1 MMIRLPLLH
10 SSASRI
16 VLALVCTGSAVPAL
30 AGSFTVPPATGQQTV
45 SGSDTGKIDADA
57 ILSTGSSA
65 SIVWNG
71 NATASPGVV
80 ITNSGTITSTNR
92 TIDTTGAFTGTFT
105 LDNKAGGKVN
115 SKDDAFRINGPLAN
129 GTVVVN
135 NAGVITSQTG
145 QALDFDKAT
154 AATATITIGNTGTIS
169 SAGSDAIRLGGGT
182 IGITNSGTIATTSS
196 GKRAIKFDTAS
207 NFDTLKSLTIVNEA
221 SGVITGTDD
230 AIKISSTTSST
241 AAPVISITNAGTI
254 QSKSGGQGIDLGD
267 IYSTNATITITNQK
281 TGLITAADNDGIQG
295 TNGVTI
301 NNYGTISSYYA
312 AGTADTQNNSAVK
325 VSGDDQGHAIT
336 LKVNNYAGA
345 LITGAYHG
353 IKATGTDD
361 NLIVTNNGTIEGRN
375 GSGVNSNGTGTVV
388 NYGLISGTFDPAAS
402 FGDGDGVDFDK
413 AGTVYNYGTIEGLGS
428 KGIKPGET
436 KPSTSEGIAIGGG
449 LIVNG
454 DAAHTSALISGA
466 NNGILADDSNGGD
479 AFAALTVTNYGTI
492 QGLAGYGIR
501 YVNSG
506 VDTSKSLTIYNYGT
520 ISGTTYAVQMGGG
533 NDLFVIG
540 PKGSVVGIVDAEG
553 GFDTLQLGANG
564 EQVRFDVSLLG
575 NSSTYRNFERLTT
588 GTDTFTTLY
597 GTSDFA
603 GSVVFDQAAVTLQ
616 GASLANASVSV
627 TGTALMEGNLFGWG
641 TVGSLSISSEA
652 NVDLAS
658 ATTRFGTLNVV
669 GNAAIAGSYVVDVD
683 TSGHTDLI
691 SVGGKTTIADG
702 AQVYM
707 FGELAWGTHY
717 TILSSDGGISGSF
730 GSLNVVTPIDYLFV
744 DPALS
749 QDTNNV
755 YLALERNGVA
765 FSSFAVTPNQRSVA
779 GALERIGAGPK
790 ADTSKLY
797 SAFVTQTADDKPTLA
812 LSQLSGDLYA
822 TLPGQMATENMMVN
836 DLILGRLRQA
846 GYAGAKGAEAALG
859 AGGPARAYADPATP
873 GAQAFKAIKAPEP
886 GPVWTTW
893 AQGYGQWL
901 STSANGNAAA
911 ADTNL
916 GGLLIGADVSASNW
930 VMGLAAGYSSASTSA
945 DAASANTETWRI
957 AAYGGATFD
966 AIKLRAGASYGWS
979 SIDQNRFV
987 ALTGESPKASYTGT
1001 AGNLFAEAGYTFAFS
1016 GVALEPFAG
1025 IGWTSVDL
1033 GSFIENNAPVAGL
1046 SSTGTS
1052 FDTAY
1057 STLGLRVAT
1066 SFNASGIVV
1075 TPHASAGWRHAFGD
1089 VTPQTVLS
1097 FINTGTAFGI
1107 DGLAIAEDSIVGSAG
1122 IDFAFATGATFSLG
1136 YEGMAGDGTS
1146 YNAGKA
1152 TLAVKF

>member
-1 MMIRLPLLH
+1 MMLRLPLLH

-16 VLALVCTGSAVPAL
+16 VLALVCSGAALPAL
-30 AGSFTVPPATGQQTV
+30 AGSFTVPPASGQQTV
-45 SGSDTGKIDADA
+45 SGSDTGTIAA
-57 ILSTGSSA
+57 GATLSTGSSA

-71 NATASPGVV
+71 NATTTPGVV
-80 ITNSGTITSTNR
+80 ITNSGTVTSTGR

-105 LDNKAGGKVN
+105 LTNTATGKVM

-129 GTVVVN
+129 GTVIVN
-135 NAGVITSQTG
+135 NAGTISSQTG
-145 QALDFDKAT
+145 QALDFDKAN
-154 AATATITIGNTGTIS
+154 AATATVTIGNTGTIS

-207 NFDTLKSLTIVNEA
+207 NFDTLKSLTITNEA
-221 SGVITGTDD
+221 GGVITGTDD

-281 TGLITAADNDGIQG
+281 TGLITATDNDGIQG

-345 LITGAYHG
+345 LISGAYHG

-375 GSGVNSNGTGTVV
+375 GSGVNSNGTGTLT
-388 NYGLISGTFDPAAS
+388 NYGTISGTFDPAAS
-402 FGDGDGVDFDK
+402 FGDGDGVDFDH
-413 AGTVYNYGTIEGLGS
+413 AGTVLNYGTIEGLGS

-449 LIVNG
+449 LMVNG

-466 NNGILADDSNGGD
+466 NNGILIDDSNSGD
-479 AFAALTVTNYGTI
+479 AYAAATVTNYGTI
-492 QGLAGYGIR
+492 QGLDGYGIR

-506 VDTSKSLTIYNYGT
+506 GDPTKSLTVTNYGT
-520 ISGTTYAVQMGGG
+520 ISGTTYAVQMGNG
-533 NDLFVIG
+533 NDLFVVG
-540 PKGSVVGIVDAEG
+540 AGSKVVGIVDAEG
-553 GFDTLQLGANG
+553 GRDTLELASGS
-564 EQVRFDVSLLG
+564 QVMEFDLSQVGDSATYRHFEEVAIDGIVSLSGTSTFAGDVNMGELG
-575 NSSTYRNFERLTT
+575 SVFLDHLNAPDAHVVSVAGGIGLRVLWGEGTIGSLDVANLMLAPGTTIGTT
-588 GTDTFTTLY
+588 GTIVVTGDVALSHMRY
-597 GTSDFA
+597 EVDVGPGGTSDLI
-603 GSVVFDQAAVTLQ
+603 AA
-616 GASLANASVSV
+616 
-627 TGTALMEGNLFGWG
+627 
-641 TVGSLSISSEA
+641 
-652 NVDLAS
+652 
-658 ATTRFGTLNVV
+658 
-669 GNAAIAGSYVVDVD
+669 
-683 TSGHTDLI
+683 
-691 SVGGKTTIADG
+691 GGKTTLNAASTYVD
-702 AQVYM
+702 VY
-707 FGELAWGTHY
+707 GTLDWGTRY
-717 TILSSDGGISGSF
+717 TILSSSGGIDGTF
-730 GSLNVVTPIDYLFV
+730 RSLAAYGPSYLFIA
-744 DPALS
+744 PELS
-749 QDTNNV
+749 YDATHV
-755 YLALERNGVA
+755 YLELERNGIA
-765 FSSFAVTPNQRSVA
+765 FASYAATPNAAAAANALDRA
-779 GALERIGAGPK
+779 GNGAAKTSALY
-790 ADTSKLY
+790 T
-797 SAFVTQTADDKPTLA
+797 AFATQTDTANPTLA

-822 TLPGQMATENMMVN
+822 TLPGQLATENMMVN

-846 GYAGAKGAEAALG
+846 GYTSAKGAEAALG

-979 SIDQNRFV
+979 SIDQSRFV

-1057 STLGLRVAT
+1057 STLGLRIAT

-1107 DGLAIAEDSIVGSAG
+1107 DGLAIAEDSIVGSVG

>member
-57 ILSTGSSA
+57 IMNTGSSA

-105 LDNKAGGKVN
+105 LDNKAGGKVT

-207 NFDTLKSLTIVNEA
+207 NFDTLKSLTITNEA
-221 SGVITGTDD
+221 GGVITGTDD

-375 GSGVNSNGTGTVV
+375 GSGVNSNGTGTLT
-388 NYGLISGTFDPAAS
+388 NYGTISGTFDAAAS
-402 FGDGDGVDFDK
+402 FGDGDGVDFDH
-413 AGTVYNYGTIEGLGS
+413 AGTVLNYGTIQGLGS

-449 LIVNG
+449 LMVNG

-466 NNGILADDSNGGD
+466 NNGILIDDSNSGD
-479 AFAALTVTNYGTI
+479 AYAAATVTNYGTI
-492 QGLAGYGIR
+492 RGLDGYGIR

-506 VDTSKSLTIYNYGT
+506 VDPTKSLTVTNYGT
-520 ISGTTYAVQMGGG
+520 ISGTTYAVQMGNG
-533 NDLFVIG
+533 NDLFVVG
-540 PKGSVVGIVDAEG
+540 AGSKVVGIVDAEG
-553 GFDTLQLGANG
+553 GYDTLSLKTMSGALDFDLG
-564 EQVRFDVSLLG
+564 Q
-575 NSSTYRNFERLTT
+575 
-588 GTDTFTTLY
+588 
-597 GTSDFA
+597 
-603 GSVVFDQAAVTLQ
+603 
-616 GASLANASVSV
+616 
-627 TGTALMEGNLFGWG
+627 
-641 TVGSLSISSEA
+641 
-652 NVDLAS
+652 
-658 ATTRFGTLNVV
+658 V
-669 GNAAIAGSYVVDVD
+669 GNAATYRHFEEVVTDGSVYLSGTSTFSGTLNMGKSGSFGLNDLYAPDAHFKSEAGSTGPRGIWGHGTIGSLDAVDIIIDPSSGPSNATGTIAVKGD
-683 TSGHTDLI
+683 VSLTNTSYWANINPDGSSDLI
-691 SVGGKTTIADG
+691 KVDGKTTLNGADNRVFVAGQLEWG
-702 AQVYM
+702 AR
-707 FGELAWGTHY
+707 Y
-717 TILSSDGGISGSF
+717 TLLSSAGGISGTF
-730 GSLNVVTPIDYLFV
+730 GTLDTYGPTYLFIA
-744 DPALS
+744 PELS
-749 QDTNNV
+749 YDATHV
-755 YLALERNGVA
+755 YLELERNGIA
-765 FSSFAVTPNQRSVA
+765 FATYATTPNQRSVA
-779 GALERIGAGPK
+779 GALERAGIGPTK
-790 ADTSKLY
+790 TSALY
-797 SAFVTQTADDKPTLA
+797 TAFVTQSLGDSPHLA

-822 TLPGQMATENMMVN
+822 TLPGQLANENMMVN

-846 GYAGAKGAEAALG
+846 GYSSAKGAEAALG

-979 SIDQNRFV
+979 SIDQSRFV

-1057 STLGLRVAT
+1057 STLGLRIAT

-1107 DGLAIAEDSIVGSAG
+1107 DGLAIAEDSIVGSVG